1 MKSIRRGGALASFL
15 LLICAV
21 LGSNP
26 ALAQVFQVTVDTRSI
41 AGTTGYVDFQL
52 NPADL
57 SAPEVG
63 ASILDWAGGITL
75 LGAPIV
81 EGNVTGSLP
90 DTVQLGNNTAFNDY
104 FHEVEF
110 GDTISFLVE
119 FTGNSPLPPASLG
132 TSFALAL
139 YGSDAVSPLLSDDIS
154 GSLIRFELAL
164 GDLSYQTFSSLAQVT
179 PVPLP
184 AAAWLLLSGLTGL
197 IGVSRRRA

>member
-63 ASILDWAGGITL
+63 ASILDWAGSITL

-81 EGNVTGSLP
+81 EGSVTGSLP
-90 DTVQLGNNTAFNDY
+90 ETVQLGNSTAFNDY

-119 FTGNSPLPPASLG
+119 FTGNSPLPASLG

-139 YGSDAVSPLLSDDIS
+139 YGADAVSPLLSDDIS
-154 GSLIRFELAL
+154 GSLIRFELAS
-164 GDLSYQTFSSLAQVT
+164 GDPSYQAFTSLAQVT

-197 IGVSRRRA
+197 ISVSRRRA